1 MRCITKENITKLKE
15 RGLNMRKDNM
25 NLRKEHEAVR
35 KHVGF
40 YDFTHELLEVNGK
53 NARSFLDK
61 MFVNSVA
68 RTKPGTA
75 VYTTMLNEDGI
86 IIDDVI
92 IFCLEEEKFWVST
105 LFIDAMLEWFKG
117 YSDMEDLE
125 FKDLS
130 KEVAMWAVQGPDSQ
144 KLLNEILEKD
154 ISHLEFF
161 QMEDN
166 KIEDIEV
173 KISRSGFTG
182 ELGYEVFFSPEY
194 GDKIDKI
201 LLEKGKPYNVVQ
213 LTSEVV
219 LMSLPGEKGYVIMDD
234 LKGTNP
240 LEVGFG
246 WSVDWSKDFVGKEA
260 LEKVKKEGA
269 KRRLRGFTVEDDNLE
284 IKHDSTVR
292 VDGKEVGRV
301 TKSFYGYTVEKN
313 IGYILLDK
321 SHAKIGDKVTIIN
334 DNKEVE
340 ATLTERVFYDPKDLR
355 VKP

>member
-1 MRCITKENITKLKE
+1 M
-15 RGLNMRKDNM
+15 GSS
-25 NLRKEHEAVR
+25 
-35 KHVGF
+35 
-40 YDFTHELLEVNGK
+40 
-53 NARSFLDK
+53 RSRF
-61 MFVNSVA
+61 S
-68 RTKPGTA
+68 
-75 VYTTMLNEDGI
+75 
-86 IIDDVI
+86 
-92 IFCLEEEKFWVST
+92 
-105 LFIDAMLEWFKG
+105 
-117 YSDMEDLE
+117 
-125 FKDLS
+125 
-130 KEVAMWAVQGPDSQ
+130 
-144 KLLNEILEKD
+144 KLLNEILEKN

-161 QMEDN
+161 EMEDN

-284 IKHDSTVR
+284 IKHDSAVK
-292 VDGKEVGRV
+292 VDGEEVGRV

-313 IGYILLDK
+313 IGYILIDK

>member
-25 NLRKEHEAVR
+25 NLRREHEAVR

-144 KLLNEILEKD
+144 N
-154 ISHLEFF
+154 F
-161 QMEDN
+161 
-166 KIEDIEV
+166 
-173 KISRSGFTG
+173 
-182 ELGYEVFFSPEY
+182 
-194 GDKIDKI
+194 
-201 LLEKGKPYNVVQ
+201 
-213 LTSEVV
+213 
-219 LMSLPGEKGYVIMDD
+219 
-234 LKGTNP
+234 
-240 LEVGFG
+240 
-246 WSVDWSKDFVGKEA
+246 
-260 LEKVKKEGA
+260 
-269 KRRLRGFTVEDDNLE
+269 
-284 IKHDSTVR
+284 
-292 VDGKEVGRV
+292 
-301 TKSFYGYTVEKN
+301 
-313 IGYILLDK
+313 
-321 SHAKIGDKVTIIN
+321 
-334 DNKEVE
+334 
-340 ATLTERVFYDPKDLR
+340 
-355 VKP
+355 